1 MTNDNNTGLSAAVSA
16 ADDPARFYMLDLL
29 HHFGVKVRIMNT
41 GPGVRAKARCP
52 FHDEQTPSF
61 EVDLVTGKYHCFGCG
76 ASGDAIDLV
85 MAKEELP
92 RSAAID
98 WLTRRYGA
106 GVCVC
111 SESDK

>member
-1 MTNDNNTGLSAAVSA
+1 MHENTV
-16 ADDPARFYMLDLL
+16 DIPAKFYMLDLL
-29 HHFGVKVRIMNT
+29 RHCGVKARIMNT
-41 GPGVRAKARCP
+41 GPGVRAKACCP
-52 FHDEQTPSF
+52 FHAEQTPSF
-61 EVDLVTGKYHCFGCG
+61 EVDLVNGKYHCFGCG
-76 ASGDAIDLV
+76 ATGDAIDLV